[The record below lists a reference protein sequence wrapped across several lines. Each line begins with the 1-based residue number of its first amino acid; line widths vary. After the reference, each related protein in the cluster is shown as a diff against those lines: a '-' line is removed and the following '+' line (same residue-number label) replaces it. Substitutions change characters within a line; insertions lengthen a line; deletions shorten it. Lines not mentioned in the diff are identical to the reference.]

1 MTDDRRHEDEVTP
14 QSGWVGVAVIL
25 IVLVAAGI
33 TGNFDYTEALE
44 SERDQLRE
52 RVTQLEAMS
61 PRHEACMLAQGAD
74 Q

>member
-1 MTDDRRHEDEVTP
+1 MTHDRSREDEITP

-33 TGNFDYTEALE
+33 TGNFDYTEAIE
-44 SERDQLRE
+44 RERDQLRE

-61 PRHEACMLAQGAD
+61 PRYEACMLAQGAD

>member
-1 MTDDRRHEDEVTP
+1 MTHDKRREDEITP

-44 SERDQLRE
+44 TERDQLRE
-52 RVTQLEAMS
+52 RVTQLEAMN
-61 PRHEACMLAQGAD
+61 PRYEACMLAQGAD

>member
-1 MTDDRRHEDEVTP
+1 M
-14 QSGWVGVAVIL
+14 AVIL

-33 TGNFDYTEALE
+33 TGNVDYTEALE

-61 PRHEACMLAQGAD
+61 PRHEACLLAQGAD